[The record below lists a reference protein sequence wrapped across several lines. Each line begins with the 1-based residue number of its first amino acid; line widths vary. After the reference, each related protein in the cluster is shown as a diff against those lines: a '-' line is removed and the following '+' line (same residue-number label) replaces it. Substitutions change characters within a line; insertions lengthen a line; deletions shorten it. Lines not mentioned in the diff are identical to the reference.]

1 MKLVPAM
8 IEGLKNLEVFSK
20 LRNVAREDS
29 GSPLPADLLD
39 IFEQFLFFWDFKEQ
53 AVHAINLNYE
63 SSGRNGAEY
72 QVGFWSWSGL

>member
-8 IEGLKNLEVFSK
+8 IESLKNLEVFGK
-20 LRNVAREDS
+20 LRNVVGEDAAA
-29 GSPLPADLLD
+29 PLPADLLD

-63 SSGRNGAEY
+63 SSGRNGAKY
-72 QVGFWSWSGL
+72 QVGTFLD

>member
-20 LRNVAREDS
+20 LRNVTHEDS
-29 GSPLPADLLD
+29 DAPLPGDLLD
-39 IFEQFLFFWDFKEQ
+39 IFDHFLFFWDFMEQ

-63 SSGRNGAEY
+63 SSGRSGVEY
-72 QVGFWSWSGL
+72 QVGIAA